1 MRSTESRLSL
11 LIYAYTNTMTSV
23 QIRALLSPPNIQE
36 ANHSAVFFVNSR
48 FQSVDDLD
56 TLENTVLEAK
66 QHDEQLRTNLA
77 ISQANVDALV
87 SQTREATQNHTRTA
101 QSLSL
106 QRHSLADELSYL
118 FNQLT
123 SAMSDGDRESTLLED
138 IETLHRNLKELQSV
152 KGYVQVIEHALKLSE
167 AACAQIRSSSSTTP
181 LSTASVTEYQSLQEF
196 VTKVSDA
203 CAGMEDGT
211 GKQTLNLVSF
221 LEKIRDKCWADI
233 KGSLSAS
240 LLAASEKLGWPM
252 PVDYLAASPQDR
264 KDFERTFSDLLRLQ
278 NIGEKLRPPNA
289 KERSEKDGLY
299 PLQALIQPI
308 SLRFKYHFEGT
319 RQTNRMDKPEW
330 YFTHVLNAMHEHRPF
345 MESVIQPLLS
355 STEHRGIVAW
365 REFTLL
371 LFPLLSRK
379 LRRSMPSLLPRPPL
393 LAHTIYQALVFDA
406 AVTENGF
413 SLAGTSAAAGETSDT
428 WDGVSDVILGKEE
441 WFAAWMDGE
450 KQFAEE
456 QYHEIISAIDAWH
469 IAEDEGGEEAGH
481 LRDLRSTSSARRL
494 KALVEQVTDRYSP
507 LPHFAQRTRFLI
519 NVQIPIL
526 ENYHGRILASL
537 DAFETL
543 SSAFVRAVPG
553 ALSVS
558 LGRDDGTVKVD
569 ARRLTDGVEGVQRLC
584 KAWLSARYV
593 EAAMEGWG
601 EELFF
606 LELWTEI
613 NRRASLRSQ
622 ALAASSLPD
631 PRAAGSAVPQE
642 TVFEEL
648 VTQYRILVQR
658 AEDMIVAQVC
668 GEVEGGLKAHF
679 AATTS
684 SNPNRQTAADDL
696 ALSQT
701 LLGPISLLSTHLTY
715 LRDTLP
721 QTVMTALYRRIA
733 ARLAEHILQRQIL
746 YRGHISGLEGRA
758 IHAECELW
766 VETCQA
772 GLGGAL
778 SGGRNRVEAPW
789 LKLLQAGRLVGLE
802 GDVWDKVGRVT
813 FGTQDQTEW
822 EDLMLE
828 ITGSSELPREEVQR
842 ILKSRD
848 A

>member
-1 MRSTESRLSL
+1 
-11 LIYAYTNTMTSV
+11 MTSV
-23 QIRALLSPPNIQE
+23 QIRTLLSPPNLAPAE
-36 ANHSAVFFVNSR
+36 NNAVFFVNSR
-48 FQSVDDLD
+48 VQSLDDLD
-56 TLENTVLEAK
+56 GLEDLVLEAK
-66 QHDEQLRTNLA
+66 QRDEQLKANVRQYCPPQLA
-77 ISQANVDALV
+77 ISQKNVDALV
-87 SQTREATQNHTRTA
+87 AQTREAAEAHTKTA

-118 FNQLT
+118 FSQLT
-123 SAMSDGDRESTLLED
+123 SAMSDGDSESTLLED

-167 AACAQIRSSSSTTP
+167 AAGAQVRSSPTNTP
-181 LSTASVTEYQSLQEF
+181 LSHASVTEYQSLQEF

-203 CAGMEDGT
+203 CAGVEDGM
-211 GKQTLNLVSF
+211 GKQTLNLVLF
-221 LEKIRDKCWADI
+221 LEKIRDQCWADI

-240 LLAASEKLGWPM
+240 LLAASERLKWPM
-252 PVDYLAASPQDR
+252 PVDYVAASPQDR
-264 KDFERTFSDLLRLQ
+264 KDFERAFSDLLKLQ

-299 PLQALIQPI
+299 PIQALIQPI
-308 SLRFKYHFEGT
+308 SARFKYHFEGS
-319 RQTNRMDKPEW
+319 RQTNRLDKPEW
-330 YFTHVLNAMHEHRPF
+330 YFTHVLNVMHEHRAF

-355 STEHRGIVAW
+355 STGIVAW

-371 LFPLLSRK
+371 LFPLLARK
-379 LRRSMPSLLPRPPL
+379 LRKSMPSLLPRPPV

-406 AVTENGF
+406 AVSEEGF
-413 SLAGTSAAAGETSDT
+413 SLAGTSAAVDNNDR
-428 WDGVSDVILGKEE
+428 WNGVSDLVLGKEE
-441 WFAAWMDGE
+441 WFSAWMEGE
-450 KQFAEE
+450 KQFSEG
-456 QYHEIISAIDAWH
+456 QYNEIISAVDAWH
-469 IAEDEGGEEAGH
+469 IAEDEDGEESGH
-481 LRDLRSTSSARRL
+481 MQDLRSTSSARRL

-507 LPHFAQRTRFLI
+507 LPHFAHRTRFLI
-519 NVQIPIL
+519 HVQIPLL
-526 ENYHGRILASL
+526 ENYYGRILSSL

-558 LGRDDGTVKVD
+558 LGGRDEGSVRVD

-584 KAWLSARYV
+584 KAWLSARYM

-622 ALAASSLPD
+622 ALAAASLPD
-631 PRAAGSAVPQE
+631 PRAVGSAVPQE

-648 VTQYRILVQR
+648 VTQYRILVHR
-658 AEDMIVAQVC
+658 AEDMIVQQVC
-668 GEVEGGLKAHF
+668 GEVEGGLKAHLS
-679 AATTS
+679 ATTS
-684 SNPNRQTAADDL
+684 PNPNRHAAADDDL
-696 ALSQT
+696 SLSQT

-715 LRDTLP
+715 LRTTLP

-733 ARLAEHILQRQIL
+733 ARLAEHLLQRQIL
-746 YRGHISGLEGRA
+746 YRGHISPVEGRA

-789 LKLLQAGRLVGLE
+789 LKLVQAGRLIDLE
-802 GDVWDKVGRVT
+802 GGTWEKVQRGT
-813 FGTQDQTEW
+813 FGTQNQEAW
-822 EDLMLE
+822 ADLMLE
-828 ITGSSELPREEVQR
+828 VTGSSEIPREEVQR
-842 ILKSRD
+842 ILKNRD
-848 A
+848 ESHS

>member
-1 MRSTESRLSL
+1 
-11 LIYAYTNTMTSV
+11 MTSL
-23 QIRALLSPPNIQE
+23 QIRSLLSPPNLQE
-36 ANHSAVFFVNSR
+36 ANHDAVFFVNSR
-48 FQSVDDLD
+48 FQSFDDLGG
-56 TLENTVLEAK
+56 LENAVLEAK
-66 QHDEQLRTNLA
+66 QREDELKANLA
-77 ISQANVDALV
+77 ISQASVDDLV
-87 SQTREATQNHTRTA
+87 ARTREAAQTHTQTA
-101 QSLSL
+101 QSLAL

-118 FNQLT
+118 FHQLT
-123 SAMSDGDRESTLLED
+123 SAMSDGDSESTLLED
-138 IETLHRNLKELQSV
+138 IETLHRNLKELESV
-152 KGYVQVIEHALKLSE
+152 KGYVQIIEHALKRSE
-167 AACAQIRSSSSTTP
+167 AACEQIRSSPTAAPFTY
-181 LSTASVTEYQSLQEF
+181 ASVTEYQALQEY

-203 CAGMEDGT
+203 CASVEDGA

-240 LLAASEKLGWPM
+240 LLAAAERLRWPM
-252 PVDYLAASPQDR
+252 QVDYVAASPEDR
-264 KDFERTFSDLLRLQ
+264 KNFERAFSDLLKLQ
-278 NIGEKLRPPNA
+278 NIGEQLRPPNA
-289 KERSEKDGLY
+289 KERPEKDGLY

-319 RQTNRMDKPEW
+319 RQTNRLDKPEW
-330 YFTHVLNAMHEHRPF
+330 YFTHVLNVMHEHRPF
-345 MESVIQPLLS
+345 METVIQPLLS

-379 LRRSMPSLLPRPPL
+379 LRRSMPSLLPHPPL
-393 LAHTIYQALVFDA
+393 LAHTIYQTLVFDA
-406 AVTENGF
+406 AVGEEGF
-413 SLAGTSAAAGETSDT
+413 SLAGTSAGGRDKGDK

-450 KQFAEE
+450 RQFADN
-456 QYHEIISAIDAWH
+456 QYHEIIGAVNAWH
-469 IAEDEGGEEAGH
+469 IAEDEDGEDLGH
-481 LRDLRSTSSARRL
+481 THELRSTSSARRL

-507 LPHFAQRTRFLI
+507 LPHFAHRTRFLI
-519 NVQIPIL
+519 TVQIPIL
-526 ENYHGRILASL
+526 ENYYGRILSSL

-569 ARRLTDGVEGVQRLC
+569 TRRLTDGVEGVQRLC
-584 KAWLSARYV
+584 KAWLSARYI

-613 NRRASLRSQ
+613 NHRASLRSQ

-631 PRAAGSAVPQE
+631 PRAVGSAVPQE

-648 VTQYRILVQR
+648 VAQYEKLVHR
-658 AEDMIVAQVC
+658 AEDMIVQQVC

-679 AATTS
+679 AAITS
-684 SNPNRQTAADDL
+684 PNPNHKIVDDEL
-696 ALSQT
+696 GLSQT
-701 LLGPISLLSTHLTY
+701 LLGPISLLSTHLTF
-715 LRDTLP
+715 LRTTLP
-721 QTVMTALYRRIA
+721 QPVMTALYRRIA

-746 YRGHISGLEGRA
+746 YRGHISGREGKS

-766 VETCQA
+766 VETCQS

-778 SGGRNRVEAPW
+778 SGGRNRVQAPW

-802 GDVWDKVGRVT
+802 GDAWDNVGRAT
-813 FGTQDQTEW
+813 FGTQGQEEW

-828 ITGSSELPREEVQR
+828 VTNASEIPREEVQR

-848 A
+848 DCRY

>member
-1 MRSTESRLSL
+1 
-11 LIYAYTNTMTSV
+11 MTSA
-23 QIRALLSPPNIQE
+23 QIRALRAPPNIQE
-36 ANHSAVFFVNSR
+36 ANHNAVLFLNSK
-48 FQSVDDLD
+48 FQSLDDLD
-56 TLENTVLEAK
+56 ALENAVLEAK
-66 QHDEQLRTNLA
+66 QRDDQLKANLA
-77 ISQANVDALV
+77 TSQASLNALISQA
-87 SQTREATQNHTRTA
+87 REATQNHMRTA

-123 SAMSDGDRESTLLED
+123 SAMSDGDSKPTLLED

-152 KGYVQVIEHALKLSE
+152 KGYVQVIQHALKLSE
-167 AACAQIRSSSSTTP
+167 AACDQIRSSPTTAP
-181 LSTASVTEYQSLQEF
+181 LSSASVTEYQSLQEF
-196 VTKVSDA
+196 VRKVSDA
-203 CAGMEDGT
+203 CGDVEDGA
-211 GKQTLNLVSF
+211 GKQTLNLVLF

-233 KGSLSAS
+233 KAALSSS
-240 LLAASEKLGWPM
+240 LLAASERLGWPM
-252 PVDYLAASPQDR
+252 PVDYLAAPPQNR
-264 KDFERTFSDLLRLQ
+264 KDFEKTFSDLLKLQ
-278 NIGEKLRPPNA
+278 VIGEKLQPPNPN
-289 KERSEKDGLY
+289 ERSEKNGLY

-330 YFTHVLNAMHEHRPF
+330 YFTHVLNVIQEHRPF

-355 STEHRGIVAW
+355 STDRQGIVAW
-365 REFTLL
+365 REFTTL

-379 LRRSMPSLLPRPPL
+379 LRRSMPTLLPHPPL

-406 AVTENGF
+406 ALNEIGF
-413 SLAGTSAAAGETSDT
+413 GLAGTSAASETSDK
-428 WDGVSDVILGKEE
+428 WDGISDVILGKEE

-450 KQFAEE
+450 KQFAEN
-456 QYHEIISAIDAWH
+456 QYHEIISSIDAWQ
-469 IAEDEGGEEAGH
+469 IAAEESGEEAGH
-481 LRDLRSTSSARRL
+481 LRELRSTTSARRL

-526 ENYHGRILASL
+526 ENYYGRISASL

-543 SSAFVRAVPG
+543 SSALIRAVPG

-558 LGRDDGTVKVD
+558 LGRDDGSVRVD
-569 ARRLTDGVEGVQRLC
+569 AHRLTDGVEGVQRLC
-584 KAWLSARYV
+584 KAWLSARYM

-631 PRAAGSAVPQE
+631 PRAPGSAVPQE

-648 VTQYRILVQR
+648 VTQYRGLVHR

-679 AATTS
+679 VATTS
-684 SNPNRQTAADDL
+684 PNPNRHTAADDL

-701 LLGPISLLSTHLTY
+701 LLGPISLLSTHLTF
-715 LRDTLP
+715 LCDTLP
-721 QTVMTALYRRIA
+721 QKTMTALYRRIA

-746 YRGHISGLEGRA
+746 YRGHISSLEGRA

-766 VETCQA
+766 VETCHS
-772 GLGGAL
+772 GLRGTL
-778 SGGRNRVEAPW
+778 SGGRNRVQAPW
-789 LKLLQAGRLVGLE
+789 LRLLQAGRLIGLE
-802 GDVWDKVGRVT
+802 GEPWARVGRVA
-813 FGTQDQTEW
+813 FGPQDQMEW
-822 EDLMLE
+822 DELMLE
-828 ITGSSELPREEVQR
+828 TTGANELPKEEVQR
-842 ILKSRD
+842 ILKSKD
-848 A
+848 D

>member
-1 MRSTESRLSL
+1 
-11 LIYAYTNTMTSV
+11 MTSV
-23 QIRALLSPPNIQE
+23 QIHTLLQPPHVPD
-36 ANHSAVFFVNSR
+36 ANHNAVFLINSR
-48 FQSVDDLD
+48 FQSLDDLD
-56 TLENTVLEAK
+56 GLENAVLEAK
-66 QHDEQLRTNLA
+66 QRDEQLKANLA
-77 ISQANVDALV
+77 ISQASIDALV
-87 SQTREATQNHTRTA
+87 SQTRPAAQIHMRTA

-118 FNQLT
+118 FQQLT
-123 SAMSDGDRESTLLED
+123 SAMSDGDSESTLLED

-167 AACAQIRSSSSTTP
+167 AACAQIRSSSTTAP

-196 VTKVSDA
+196 VAKVSDA
-203 CAGMEDGT
+203 CAGVEDGT
-211 GKQTLNLVSF
+211 GKQTLNLVLF

-240 LLAASEKLGWPM
+240 FLAASERLGWPM
-252 PVDYLAASPQDR
+252 PVDYVAASPEDR
-264 KDFERTFSDLLRLQ
+264 KAFERAFRDLLKLQ

-299 PLQALIQPI
+299 PLQALIQPL

-319 RQTNRMDKPEW
+319 RQTNRLDKPEW

-345 MESVIQPLLS
+345 MESVIQTLLS
-355 STEHRGIVAW
+355 STEYRGIVAW
-365 REFTLL
+365 VSLTLRFWLCSHCPFQREFTLL

-379 LRRSMPSLLPRPPL
+379 LRRSMPSLLPHPPL

-406 AVTENGF
+406 AVAEDGF
-413 SLAGTSAAAGETSDT
+413 SLAGTSAAGENAK

-450 KQFAEE
+450 KQFAEG
-456 QYHEIISAIDAWH
+456 QYHEIIGAVDAWH
-469 IAEDEGGEEAGH
+469 IAEDEGGEESGH

-526 ENYHGRILASL
+526 ENYYGRILSSL

-584 KAWLSARYV
+584 KAWLSAKYV
-593 EAAMEGWG
+593 EAAMDGWG

-648 VTQYRILVQR
+648 VTQYKVLVHR
-658 AEDMIVAQVC
+658 AEDMIVQQIC

-679 AATTS
+679 TATTS
-684 SNPNRQTAADDL
+684 RPNPNRQTAPDDL

-715 LRDTLP
+715 LRTTLP
-721 QTVMTALYRRIA
+721 QTVMTVLYRRIA

-746 YRGHISGLEGRA
+746 YRGHISSLEGRA

-766 VETCQA
+766 VETCQS

-789 LKLLQAGRLVGLE
+789 LKLLQAGRLIGLE
-802 GDVWDKVGRVT
+802 GESWETVGRVT
-813 FGTQDQTEW
+813 FGAQDQAEW
-822 EDLMLE
+822 EDLMLNT
-828 ITGSSELPREEVQR
+828 TGTSELPREEVQR

-848 A
+848 D

>member
-1 MRSTESRLSL
+1 
-11 LIYAYTNTMTSV
+11 MTSV
-23 QIRALLSPPNIQE
+23 HIRTLLAPPNIQE
-36 ANHSAVFFVNSR
+36 ANHNAVFFLNSR
-48 FQSVDDLD
+48 FNTLDDLD
-56 TLENTVLEAK
+56 ALENAVAEAE
-66 QHDEQLRTNLA
+66 QRDEQLKANLA
-77 ISQANVDALV
+77 TSQASVDALV
-87 SQTREATQNHTRTA
+87 SQTREAAQNHTRTA

-106 QRHSLADELSYL
+106 QRHSLNDELSYL

-123 SAMSDGDRESTLLED
+123 SAMSDGDSESTLLED

-167 AACAQIRSSSSTTP
+167 AACHQIRSSPSAAPFSS
-181 LSTASVTEYQSLQEF
+181 ASVTEYQSLQEF
-196 VTKVSDA
+196 VSKVSDA
-203 CAGMEDGT
+203 CAGVEDGT
-211 GKQTLNLVSF
+211 GKQTLNLVLF
-221 LEKIRDKCWADI
+221 LEKIRDKCWSDI
-233 KGSLSAS
+233 KGSLSSS
-240 LLAASEKLGWPM
+240 LLVASERLGWPM
-252 PVDYLAASPQDR
+252 PVDYLAAAPQDR
-264 KDFERTFSDLLRLQ
+264 KDFERTFSDLLKLQ
-278 NIGEKLRPPNA
+278 NIGEKLRPPNL

-308 SLRFKYHFEGT
+308 SQRFKYHFEGT
-319 RQTNRMDKPEW
+319 RQTNRTDKPEW
-330 YFTHVLNAMHEHRPF
+330 YFTHVLNVMHEHRPF
-345 MESVIQPLLS
+345 MEAVIQPLLS
-355 STEHRGIVAW
+355 ATENRGIVAW

-371 LFPLLSRK
+371 LFPLLARK
-379 LRRSMPSLLPRPPL
+379 LRRSMPSLLPHPPV

-406 AVTENGF
+406 AVAQSGF
-413 SLAGTSAAAGETSDT
+413 GLAGTSAAASEK
-428 WDGVSDVILGKEE
+428 WNGVSDVILGKEE

-450 KQFAEE
+450 KQFAED
-456 QYHEIISAIDAWH
+456 QYHEIISAVDAWH
-469 IAEDEGGEEAGH
+469 IAEEEGEGNEEASH
-481 LRDLRSTSSARRL
+481 LRELHSTNSARRL
-494 KALVEQVTDRYSP
+494 KALVEQITDRYSP
-507 LPHFAQRTRFLI
+507 LPHFAHRTRFLI

-526 ENYHGRILASL
+526 ENYYGRILASL

-553 ALSVS
+553 ALAVS
-558 LGRDDGTVKVD
+558 LGRDNGSVKVD

-648 VTQYRILVQR
+648 VTQYRVLVHR

-684 SNPNRQTAADDL
+684 PNPNRPTAADDL

-715 LRDTLP
+715 LRAAFP
-721 QTVMTALYRRIA
+721 QSVMTALYRRIA

-746 YRGHISGLEGRA
+746 YRGHITALEGRA

-766 VETCQA
+766 AETCQA

-802 GDVWDKVGRVT
+802 GEVWERIGRAT
-813 FGTQDQTEW
+813 LTQEQTEW

-828 ITGSSELPREEVQR
+828 ITGTSELPREEVQR

-848 A
+848 D

>member
-1 MRSTESRLSL
+1 
-11 LIYAYTNTMTSV
+11 MTSV
-23 QIRALLSPPNIQE
+23 QIRALLSPPDVAQ
-36 ANHSAVFFVNSR
+36 ANHKAVLYLNST
-48 FQSVDDLD
+48 FQSLEDLD
-56 TLENTVLEAK
+56 SLDNAVLEAK
-66 QHDEQLRTNLA
+66 QHDEQLKRNLA
-77 ISQANVDALV
+77 ASQASVDDLV
-87 SQTREATQNHTRTA
+87 SKTREAAQTHTRTA

-118 FNQLT
+118 VQQLT

-138 IETLHRNLKELQSV
+138 IETMHRNLKELESV
-152 KGYVQVIEHALKLSE
+152 KGYVQVIQHALRLSE
-167 AACAQIRSSSSTTP
+167 AACHQIRSTNTTAP
-181 LSTASVTEYQSLQEF
+181 LSSASVTEYQSLQEF
-196 VTKVSDA
+196 VAKVSDA
-203 CAGMEDGT
+203 CADVEDGI
-211 GKQTLNLVSF
+211 GKRTLNLVMF

-233 KGSLSAS
+233 KGSLSTS
-240 LLAASEKLGWPM
+240 FLAASERLGWPM
-252 PVDYLAASPQDR
+252 PVDYAAVSVQDR
-264 KDFERTFSDLLRLQ
+264 RDFERTFSDLLRLQ
-278 NIGEKLRPPNA
+278 NIGEKLRPPNP

-299 PLQALIQPI
+299 PLQALVQPL

-330 YFTHVLNAMHEHRPF
+330 YFTHVLNVMHEHRPF

-355 STEHRGIVAW
+355 STEYRGIVAW

-379 LRRSMPSLLPRPPL
+379 LRRSMPSLLPP
-393 LAHTIYQALVFDA
+393 LVFDA
-406 AVTENGF
+406 AVTEEGF
-413 SLAGTSAAAGETSDT
+413 SLSGTSAGADK

-441 WFAAWMDGE
+441 WFAAWMEGE
-450 KQFAEE
+450 KQFAES
-456 QYHEIISAIDAWH
+456 QYHEIIGAIDAWH

-481 LRDLRSTSSARRL
+481 LRELRSTSSARRL

-507 LPHFAQRTRFLI
+507 LPHFAHRTRFLI
-519 NVQIPIL
+519 NVQIPLL
-526 ENYHGRILASL
+526 ENYHGRIFASL

-584 KAWLSARYV
+584 KAWLSARYL
-593 EAAMEGWG
+593 EAAMDGWG

-631 PRAAGSAVPQE
+631 PRSGGSTAPQE

-648 VTQYRILVQR
+648 VGQYRLLVNR
-658 AEDMIVAQVC
+658 AEDMIVQQVC

-684 SNPNRQTAADDL
+684 PNPNRQTAPDEL
-696 ALSQT
+696 ALSQS
-701 LLGPISLLSTHLTY
+701 LLGPLALLSTHLTF
-715 LRDTLP
+715 LRTTLP
-721 QTVMTALYRRIA
+721 QTTMTALYRRIA
-733 ARLAEHILQRQIL
+733 AHLAEHILQRQIL
-746 YRGHISGLEGRA
+746 YRGHISILEGRA

-766 VETCQA
+766 AETSQT

-778 SGGRNRVEAPW
+778 SGGRNRVMAPW

-802 GDVWDKVGRVT
+802 GEPWERVGHIA
-813 FGTQDQTEW
+813 FGTHDEAEW
-822 EDLMLE
+822 EDVMLE
-828 ITGSSELPREEVQR
+828 ITGTSELPREEVQR
-842 ILKSRD
+842 ILKCRD
-848 A
+848 DHHS

>member
-1 MRSTESRLSL
+1 MS
-11 LIYAYTNTMTSV
+11 SV
-23 QIRALLSPPNIQE
+23 QIRTLLSPPNVPE
-36 ANHSAVFFVNSR
+36 AQHNAVFFVNSR
-48 FQSVDDLD
+48 VQSLDDLD
-56 TLENTVLEAK
+56 GLEDLVLEAK
-66 QHDEQLRTNLA
+66 QRDEQLKAKLA

-87 SQTREATQNHTRTA
+87 SKTREAAEAHTKTA

-118 FNQLT
+118 FSQLT
-123 SAMSDGDRESTLLED
+123 SAMSDGDSESTLLED

-152 KGYVQVIEHALKLSE
+152 KGYVQVIEHALELSE
-167 AACAQIRSSSSTTP
+167 AAGAQVRSSPTTTP
-181 LSTASVTEYQSLQEF
+181 LSHASVTEYQSLQEF
-196 VTKVSDA
+196 VTKVSVA
-203 CAGMEDGT
+203 CAGVEDGM
-211 GKQTLNLVSF
+211 GKQTLNLVLF

-240 LLAASEKLGWPM
+240 LLAASERLKWPM
-252 PVDYLAASPQDR
+252 PVDYVAASPQDR
-264 KDFERTFSDLLRLQ
+264 KNFERAFSDLLKLQ
-278 NIGEKLRPPNA
+278 NIGEKLRPPNP

-299 PLQALIQPI
+299 PIQALIQPI
-308 SLRFKYHFEGT
+308 STRFKYHFEGS
-319 RQTNRMDKPEW
+319 RQTNRLDKPEW
-330 YFTHVLNAMHEHRPF
+330 YFTHVLNVMHEHRPF

-355 STEHRGIVAW
+355 STGIVAW

-379 LRRSMPSLLPRPPL
+379 LRRSMPLLLPHPPV

-406 AVTENGF
+406 AVSEDGF
-413 SLAGTSAAAGETSDT
+413 SLAGTSAAVDNSDK
-428 WDGVSDVILGKEE
+428 WDGVSDVVLGKEA
-441 WFAAWMDGE
+441 WFSAWMEGE
-450 KQFAEE
+450 KKFSEG
-456 QYHEIISAIDAWH
+456 QYNEIISAIDAWH
-469 IAEDEGGEEAGH
+469 IAEDEDGEESGH
-481 LRDLRSTSSARRL
+481 MRDLRSTSSARRL

-507 LPHFAQRTRFLI
+507 LPHFAHRTRFLVH
-519 NVQIPIL
+519 VQIPLL
-526 ENYHGRILASL
+526 ENYHGRISSSL

-558 LGRDDGTVKVD
+558 LGGRDEGSVRVD

-584 KAWLSARYV
+584 KAWLSARYM

-622 ALAASSLPD
+622 ALAAASLPD
-631 PRAAGSAVPQE
+631 PRAGGSAVPQE

-648 VTQYRILVQR
+648 VTQYRILVHR
-658 AEDMIVAQVC
+658 AEDMIVQQVC

-679 AATTS
+679 SATTS
-684 SNPNRQTAADDL
+684 PYPSRQAAADDIS
-696 ALSQT
+696 LSQT

-715 LRDTLP
+715 LRTTLP

-746 YRGHISGLEGRA
+746 YRGHISRIEGRA

-789 LKLLQAGRLVGLE
+789 LKLVQAGRLIDLE
-802 GDVWDKVGRVT
+802 GESWEKVQRGT
-813 FGTQDQTEW
+813 FGTQNQEEW
-822 EDLMLE
+822 ADLMLE
-828 ITGSSELPREEVQR
+828 VTGSSEIPREEVQR
-842 ILKSRD
+842 ILKNREESHS
-848 A
+848 

>member
-1 MRSTESRLSL
+1 
-11 LIYAYTNTMTSV
+11 MTSV
-23 QIRALLSPPNIQE
+23 QIRTLLAPPDIQE
-36 ANHSAVFFVNSR
+36 ANHNAVFFVNSK
-48 FQSVDDLD
+48 FQSLDDLD
-56 TLENTVLEAK
+56 ALENAVLEAK
-66 QHDEQLRTNLA
+66 QRDDQLKANLA
-77 ISQANVDALV
+77 TSQASVNALV
-87 SQTREATQNHTRTA
+87 SQTREAAQNHMRTA

-152 KGYVQVIEHALKLSE
+152 KGYVQVIEYALKLSE
-167 AACAQIRSSSSTTP
+167 AACHQIRSSPNTAPFSS
-181 LSTASVTEYQSLQEF
+181 ASVTEYQSLQEF
-196 VTKVSDA
+196 VSKVSDA
-203 CAGMEDGT
+203 CADVEDGT
-211 GKQTLNLVSF
+211 GKQTLNLVLF

-233 KGSLSAS
+233 KATLSAS
-240 LLAASEKLGWPM
+240 LLAAAEKLGWPM
-252 PVDYLAASPQDR
+252 PVDYVAAPQQSR
-264 KDFERTFSDLLRLQ
+264 KDFERAFSDLLKLQ
-278 NIGEKLRPPNA
+278 TIGEKLRPQNPS
-289 KERSEKDGLY
+289 ERSEKDGLY
-299 PLQALIQPI
+299 PLQTLIQPI

-330 YFTHVLNAMHEHRPF
+330 YFTHVLNVMHEHRPF

-355 STEHRGIVAW
+355 STERREIIAW

-379 LRRSMPSLLPRPPL
+379 LRRSMPTLLPHPPL

-406 AVTENGF
+406 AMNETGF
-413 SLAGTSAAAGETSDT
+413 DLAGTSAATETSDK
-428 WDGVSDVILGKEE
+428 WNGISDVILGKEE

-450 KQFAEE
+450 KQFAEN
-456 QYHEIISAIDAWH
+456 QYHEIISAVDAWQ
-469 IAEDEGGEEAGH
+469 IAAEEAGEEAGH
-481 LRDLRSTSSARRL
+481 LRDSRSTTSARRL

-526 ENYHGRILASL
+526 ENYYGRISASL

-543 SSAFVRAVPG
+543 SSAFIRAVPG

-558 LGRDDGTVKVD
+558 LGRDDGSVKVD
-569 ARRLTDGVEGVQRLC
+569 AHRLTDGVEGVQRLC
-584 KAWLSARYV
+584 KAWLSARYM

-622 ALAASSLPD
+622 ARAASSLPD
-631 PRAAGSAVPQE
+631 PRAATSAVPQE

-648 VTQYRILVQR
+648 VTQYRVLVNR
-658 AEDMIVAQVC
+658 AEDMVIAQVC
-668 GEVEGGLKAHF
+668 GEVEAGLKAHF

-684 SNPNRQTAADDL
+684 PNPNRQTAADDL

-701 LLGPISLLSTHLTY
+701 LLGPISLLSTHLMF
-715 LRDTLP
+715 LCDTLP
-721 QTVMTALYRRIA
+721 QKALTALYRRIA

-746 YRGHISGLEGRA
+746 YRGHISTLEGRS

-766 VETCQA
+766 VETCHS
-772 GLGGAL
+772 GLRGAL
-778 SGGRNRVEAPW
+778 SGGRNRVQAPW

-802 GDVWDKVGRVT
+802 GEPWDRVGRAT
-813 FGTQDQTEW
+813 FGPQDQTGW
-822 EDLMLE
+822 EELMLE
-828 ITGSSELPREEVQR
+828 MTGANELQRDEVQR
-842 ILKSRD
+842 ILKSKGD
-848 A
+848 

>member
-1 MRSTESRLSL
+1 
-11 LIYAYTNTMTSV
+11 MTSV
-23 QIRALLSPPNIQE
+23 QIRALLSPPNVPE
-36 ANHSAVFFVNSR
+36 ASHNAVFFVNSR
-48 FQSVDDLD
+48 FQTLDDLD
-56 TLENTVLEAK
+56 SLENTVLEAK
-66 QHDEQLRTNLA
+66 QRDEQLKANLA
-77 ISQANVDALV
+77 VSQENVDALV
-87 SQTREATQNHTRTA
+87 SQTRAAAQTHTRTA
-101 QSLSL
+101 QGLSL

-118 FNQLT
+118 FHQLT
-123 SAMSDGDRESTLLED
+123 SAMSDGDSESTLLED

-167 AACAQIRSSSSTTP
+167 AASEQIRSSPMTAP
-181 LSTASVTEYQSLQEF
+181 LSSSSVTEYQSLQEF
-196 VTKVSDA
+196 VAKVSDA
-203 CAGMEDGT
+203 CAGVEDGA
-211 GKQTLNLVSF
+211 GKQTLNLVLF

-240 LLAASEKLGWPM
+240 LLAASERLGWPM
-252 PVDYLAASPQDR
+252 PVDYVAASPQDR

-278 NIGEKLRPPNA
+278 QIGEKLRPPNPT
-289 KERSEKDGLY
+289 ERSEKDGLY

-330 YFTHVLNAMHEHRPF
+330 YFTHVLNVMHEHRPF
-345 MESVIQPLLS
+345 MELVIQPLLS

-371 LFPLLSRK
+371 LFPLLARK
-379 LRRSMPSLLPRPPL
+379 LRRSMPSLLPHPPL
-393 LAHTIYQALVFDA
+393 LAHTIYQTLIFDA
-406 AVTENGF
+406 AVSEEGF
-413 SLAGTSAAAGETSDT
+413 SLLGTSAGGEASDK
-428 WDGVSDVILGKEE
+428 WDGVSNVILGKEE

-450 KQFAEE
+450 KQFAES
-456 QYHEIISAIDAWH
+456 QYHEIIGAVDAWQ
-469 IAEDEGGEEAGH
+469 IAEDEGGEESGH
-481 LRDLRSTSSARRL
+481 LRELRSTSSARRL

-519 NVQIPIL
+519 NVQIPLL
-526 ENYHGRILASL
+526 ENYYGRILASL

-584 KAWLSARYV
+584 KAWLSARYLEV
-593 EAAMEGWG
+593 AMEGWG

-631 PRAAGSAVPQE
+631 LRAVGSAAPQE

-648 VTQYRILVQR
+648 VTQYRVLVHR
-658 AEDMIVAQVC
+658 AEEMIVQQVC

-684 SNPNRQTAADDL
+684 PNPNRQTASDDL

-715 LRDTLP
+715 LRTTLP
-721 QTVMTALYRRIA
+721 QTVMTTLYRRIA

-746 YRGHISGLEGRA
+746 YRGHISHLEGRA

-766 VETCQA
+766 AETCQA

-789 LKLLQAGRLVGLE
+789 LKLLQAGRLIGSE
-802 GDVWDKVGRVT
+802 GESWEKVVRVT
-813 FGTQDQTEW
+813 FGMQDQTEW
-822 EDLMLE
+822 EDIMLE
-828 ITGSSELPREEVQR
+828 ITGTSELPREEVQR
-842 ILKSRD
+842 ILKSRED
-848 A
+848 YHS

>member
-1 MRSTESRLSL
+1 MS
-11 LIYAYTNTMTSV
+11 SV
-23 QIRALLSPPNIQE
+23 QIRTLLSPPNVPE
-36 ANHSAVFFVNSR
+36 AHHNAVSFVNSR
-48 FQSVDDLD
+48 FQTLDDLD
-56 TLENTVLEAK
+56 ALESVVLEAK
-66 QHDEQLRTNLA
+66 QHDEQLKANLS
-77 ISQANVDALV
+77 ISQASVDALV
-87 SQTREATQNHTRTA
+87 LQTREAAETHTKTA

-118 FNQLT
+118 FSQLT
-123 SAMSDGDRESTLLED
+123 SAMSDGDSESTLLED

-152 KGYVQVIEHALKLSE
+152 KGYVQVLEHALKLSE
-167 AACAQIRSSSSTTP
+167 AACAQVRTSPTSAA
-181 LSTASVTEYQSLQEF
+181 LSHSSVTEYQSLQEF

-203 CAGMEDGT
+203 CVGVEDGM
-211 GKQTLNLVSF
+211 GKQTLNLVLF
-221 LEKIRDKCWADI
+221 LEKIRDRCWADI

-240 LLAASEKLGWPM
+240 LLAASERLKWPM
-252 PVDYLAASPQDR
+252 PVDYVAASPQDR
-264 KDFERTFSDLLRLQ
+264 KDFERAFSDLLKLQ
-278 NIGEKLRPPNA
+278 NIGERLRPPKP

-299 PLQALIQPI
+299 PIQALIQPI
-308 SLRFKYHFEGT
+308 SARFKYHFEGS
-319 RQTNRMDKPEW
+319 RQTNRLDK
-330 YFTHVLNAMHEHRPF
+330 HVLNVMHEHRPF

-379 LRRSMPSLLPRPPL
+379 LRRSMPSLLPHPPV
-393 LAHTIYQALVFDA
+393 LAHTIYQALIFDA
-406 AVTENGF
+406 AVSEDGF
-413 SLAGTSAAAGETSDT
+413 SLAGTSAAADESAK
-428 WDGVSDVILGKEE
+428 WDGVSDVVLGKEE
-441 WFAAWMDGE
+441 WFSAWMDGE
-450 KQFAEE
+450 KQFTEG
-456 QYHEIISAIDAWH
+456 QYHEIISAVDAWH
-469 IAEDEGGEEAGH
+469 IADDEEGEESGH
-481 LRDLRSTSSARRL
+481 MRDLRSTSSARRL

-507 LPHFAQRTRFLI
+507 LPHFAHRTRFLI
-519 NVQIPIL
+519 HVQIPLL
-526 ENYHGRILASL
+526 ENYYGRILSSL

-558 LGRDDGTVKVD
+558 LGGRDEGSVRVD

-584 KAWLSARYV
+584 KAWLSARYM

-622 ALAASSLPD
+622 ALAAASLPD
-631 PRAAGSAVPQE
+631 PRVVGSAVPQE

-648 VTQYRILVQR
+648 VTQYRVLVHR
-658 AEDMIVAQVC
+658 AEDMIVQQVC

-679 AATTS
+679 SVTTS
-684 SNPNRQTAADDL
+684 PNPNRQAAADDI

-715 LRDTLP
+715 LRTTLP

-733 ARLAEHILQRQIL
+733 ARLSEHILQRQIL
-746 YRGHISGLEGRA
+746 YRGHISGPEGRA
-758 IHAECELW
+758 IHTECELW

-789 LKLLQAGRLVGLE
+789 LKLVQAGRLIDLE
-802 GDVWDKVGRVT
+802 GESWDKVRRST
-813 FGTQDQTEW
+813 FGTQAQEEW
-822 EDLMLE
+822 EDVMLE
-828 ITGSSELPREEVQR
+828 VTGSSEISREEVQR
-842 ILKSRD
+842 ILNNRD
-848 A
+848 DS

>member
-1 MRSTESRLSL
+1 
-11 LIYAYTNTMTSV
+11 MTSV
-23 QIRALLSPPNIQE
+23 QIRSLLSPPNVQE
-36 ANHSAVFFVNSR
+36 ANHNAVFFVNSR
-48 FQSVDDLD
+48 FQSFNDLD
-56 TLENTVLEAK
+56 GLENAVLEAK
-66 QHDEQLRTNLA
+66 QREDELKANLA
-77 ISQANVDALV
+77 ISQASVDVLV
-87 SQTREATQNHTRTA
+87 SQTREAAQAHTRTA
-101 QSLSL
+101 QTLSL
-106 QRHSLADELSYL
+106 QRHSLSDELSYL
-118 FNQLT
+118 FHQLT
-123 SAMSDGDRESTLLED
+123 SAMSDGDSESTLLED

-152 KGYVQVIEHALKLSE
+152 KGYVQVIEHALKRSE
-167 AACAQIRSSSSTTP
+167 AACEQIRSSPTTAP
-181 LSTASVTEYQSLQEF
+181 LSYASVTQYQSLQEF

-203 CAGMEDGT
+203 CTSIEDGA

-240 LLAASEKLGWPM
+240 LLAAAERLRWPM
-252 PVDYLAASPQDR
+252 PVDYVAASLTDR
-264 KDFERTFSDLLRLQ
+264 KDFERAFSDLLKLQ
-278 NIGEKLRPPNA
+278 KIGEKLRPPNS

-330 YFTHVLNAMHEHRPF
+330 YFTHVLNVLHEHRPF
-345 MESVIQPLLS
+345 METVIQPLLS
-355 STEHRGIVAW
+355 ATEHRGIVAW

-379 LRRSMPSLLPRPPL
+379 LRRSMPSLLPYPPL
-393 LAHTIYQALVFDA
+393 LAHTIYQTLVFDA
-406 AVTENGF
+406 AVGEEGF
-413 SLAGTSAAAGETSDT
+413 SLTGTSAQDKGDK
-428 WDGVSDVILGKEE
+428 WDGISDVILGKEE

-450 KQFAEE
+450 KQFADN
-456 QYHEIISAIDAWH
+456 QYHEIIGAIDAWH
-469 IAEDEGGEEAGH
+469 IAEDEGGEDSGH
-481 LRDLRSTSSARRL
+481 TRELRSTSSARRL

-507 LPHFAQRTRFLI
+507 LPHFAHRTRFLI
-519 NVQIPIL
+519 TVQIPLL
-526 ENYHGRILASL
+526 ENYYGRILSSL

-558 LGRDDGTVKVD
+558 LGGRDEGAVKVD
-569 ARRLTDGVEGVQRLC
+569 TRRLTDGVEGVQRLC
-584 KAWLSARYV
+584 KAWLSARYI
-593 EAAMEGWG
+593 ETAMDGWG

-613 NRRASLRSQ
+613 NHRASLRSQ
-622 ALAASSLPD
+622 ALAAASLPD
-631 PRAAGSAVPQE
+631 PRAIGSAVPQE

-648 VTQYRILVQR
+648 VAQYQKLVHR
-658 AEDMIVAQVC
+658 AEDMIVQQVC

-679 AATTS
+679 SATTS
-684 SNPNRQTAADDL
+684 PNPNRKVIDDDIV
-696 ALSQT
+696 LSQT

-715 LRDTLP
+715 LRTTLP

-746 YRGHISGLEGRA
+746 YRGHISSVEGKA

-766 VETCQA
+766 VETCQS

-778 SGGRNRVEAPW
+778 SGGRNRVQAPW
-789 LKLLQAGRLVGLE
+789 LKLLQAGRLVGSE
-802 GDVWDKVGRVT
+802 GDSWEKVGNVT
-813 FGTQDQTEW
+813 FGMQPQEEW

-828 ITGSSELPREEVQR
+828 VTGACEISREEVQR
-842 ILKSRD
+842 ILKTRD
-848 A
+848 DCHY

>member
-1 MRSTESRLSL
+1 MTSLQIHSL
-11 LIYAYTNTMTSV
+11 LS
-23 QIRALLSPPNIQE
+23 SPNVPE
-36 ANHSAVFFVNSR
+36 ANHNAVFFLNSR
-48 FQSVDDLD
+48 FHSFDDLD
-56 TLENTVLEAK
+56 GLEDAVLEAK
-66 QHDEQLRTNLA
+66 RRDEELKANLA
-77 ISQANVDALV
+77 LSQASVDVLV
-87 SQTREATQNHTRTA
+87 SQTREAAQTHTRTA
-101 QSLSL
+101 QDLSL
-106 QRHSLADELSYL
+106 QRHSLADELAFL
-118 FNQLT
+118 FSQLT
-123 SAMSDGDRESTLLED
+123 SAMSDGESESTLLED

-152 KGYVQVIEHALKLSE
+152 KGYVQIIEHALKLSE
-167 AACAQIRSSSSTTP
+167 AACDQIRSSPTTAP
-181 LSTASVTEYQSLQEF
+181 FSYANVTEYQSLQEF

-203 CAGMEDGT
+203 CASVEDGA

-233 KGSLSAS
+233 KGSLSAA
-240 LLAASEKLGWPM
+240 LLAASERLKWPM
-252 PVDYLAASPQDR
+252 PVDYLAASPEDR
-264 KDFERTFSDLLRLQ
+264 KSFERAFGDLLKLQ

-299 PLQALIQPI
+299 PLQALIQPV

-330 YFTHVLNAMHEHRPF
+330 YFTHVLNVMHEHRPF
-345 MESVIQPLLS
+345 MDSVIQPLLA
-355 STEHRGIVAW
+355 TTARRGIVAW

-379 LRRSMPSLLPRPPL
+379 LRRSMPLLLPHPPL

-406 AVTENGF
+406 AVGEDGF
-413 SLAGTSAAAGETSDT
+413 SLAGTSAAGTGDKSNK

-441 WFAAWMDGE
+441 WFVTWMDGE
-450 KQFAEE
+450 KQFAEG
-456 QYHEIISAIDAWH
+456 QYHEIIGAIDAWH
-469 IAEDEGGEEAGH
+469 IAEDEGGEESAQT
-481 LRDLRSTSSARRL
+481 RELRSTSSARRL

-507 LPHFAQRTRFLI
+507 LPHFAHRTRFLI
-519 NVQIPIL
+519 AVQIPLL
-526 ENYHGRILASL
+526 ENYYGRILSSL

-558 LGRDDGTVKVD
+558 LGGRDDGTVKVD
-569 ARRLTDGVEGVQRLC
+569 TRRLTDGVEGVQRLC
-584 KAWLSARYV
+584 KAWLSAKYL
-593 EAAMEGWG
+593 ETAMEGWG

-613 NRRASLRSQ
+613 NHRASLRSQ

-631 PRAAGSAVPQE
+631 PRAVGSAVPQE

-648 VTQYRILVQR
+648 VAQYETLVHR
-658 AEDMIVAQVC
+658 AEDMIVQQVC

-679 AATTS
+679 SATTS
-684 SNPNRQTAADDL
+684 PNPSRKVTDDL
-696 ALSQT
+696 VLSQT

-715 LRDTLP
+715 LRTTLP

-733 ARLAEHILQRQIL
+733 TRLAEHILQRQIL
-746 YRGHISGLEGRA
+746 YRGHISSREGKS

-766 VETCQA
+766 VETCQS

-778 SGGRNRVEAPW
+778 SGGRNRVQAPW

-802 GDVWDKVGRVT
+802 GESWERVGHAT
-813 FGTQDQTEW
+813 FGTQAQEEW

-828 ITGSSELPREEVQR
+828 VTAASEIPREEVQR
-842 ILKSRD
+842 ILKCRD
-848 A
+848 DSQY